1 MIYFGKD
8 FTHMKIAVITDT
20 HLDARQSSP
29 IFLQYM
35 HDYYEEVFFPM
46 LKEQNIKTILHL
58 GDFTDNRNHISLSAN
73 KFMIDYFGQK
83 LKENNIKMYLTLGNH
98 DLAYR
103 NTSSVHSLIPIERA
117 FPDNIEIVSHQKEI
131 DIDGQKFM
139 MCGWLNQETMPT
151 FDNMLNTYKG
161 KKDTILCGHFEFVG
175 AKHYKNS
182 QLTEHGLAQEDFS
195 DWQDIWSGHFHH
207 KNRTNNVFYVGSLFY
222 LNWQDYNDDRGFH
235 IFDTKTK
242 EMNYVKNEY
251 SLFYEYVY
259 DETKE
264 PDYSFFKDS
273 FVRIV
278 KNEISSDAAFL
289 EFLTKVQKH
298 NPIKLDVID
307 TSSRFSVSD
316 VDIDEETTKVH
327 VKELNEYLTEYLD
340 VYYKDLSEKDV
351 VKKSVDELFKQA
363 QDIRTKGENS

>member
-1 MIYFGKD
+1 
-8 FTHMKIAVITDT
+8 MKIAVITDT

-35 HDYYEEVFFPM
+35 QDYYEEVFFPM

-103 NTSSVHSLIPIERA
+103 NTSSVHSLIPIEKA

-139 MCGWLNQETMPT
+139 LCGWLNQETFPT
-151 FDNMLNTYKG
+151 FDNMLNTYKS
-161 KKDTILCGHFEFVG
+161 KKDTILCGHFEFAG

-182 QLTEHGLAQEDFS
+182 QLTEHGLVQEDFS
-195 DWQDIWSGHFHH
+195 EWQDVWSGHFHH

-242 EMNYVKNEY
+242 EMNYIKNEY

-259 DETKE
+259 DENKE

-278 KNEISSDAAFL
+278 KNEISSDAKFL
-289 EFLTKVQKH
+289 DFLAKVQKH

-316 VDIDEETTKVH
+316 IDVDEESTKNH
-327 VKELNEYLTEYLD
+327 VKELDEYLTEYLD
-340 VYYKDLSEKDV
+340 VYYKDFSEKDV
-351 VKKSVDELFKQA
+351 IKKSVDELFKQA
-363 QDIRTKGENS
+363 QDIRTKGENA

>member
-83 LKENNIKMYLTLGNH
+83 LKEDNIKMYLTLGNH

-117 FPDNIEIVSHQKEI
+117 FPDNIEIVSHQKEV
-131 DIDGQKFM
+131 DIGGQKFM
-139 MCGWLNQETMPT
+139 LCGWLNQETMPT
-151 FDNMLNTYKG
+151 FDNMLNTHKG

-242 EMNYVKNEY
+242 EMSYIKNEY

-363 QDIRTKGENS
+363 QDIRTRGENS